1 MPGNQMPPYALT
13 PFIVS
18 NTPRGILFFLKIL
31 FILER
36 VSESTN
42 WWEGQRE
49 REKQT
54 LAEQE
59 APSGTRS
66 QDPVVL
72 TWAEG
77 RWFTDWATQAPLPTS
92 FLSSTNNML
101 TGSLCPSRCDWWW
114 RCLVMAF
121 SECYRGGGLA
131 SCQGELACLSPRN
144 KYCFPG
150 FFPIKFR
157 WNSDSI
163 LCVGE
168 LNIIVKQSSFF

>member
-1 MPGNQMPPYALT
+1 MKERRKKKKRREKKKRKKKRKEKKRWDKEISSQRTHYSPITAGGSAVAGGFQPMPGNQMPPYALT

-18 NTPRGILFFLKIL
+18 NTPRGILLFFKIL
-31 FILER
+31 FIWER

-42 WWEGQRE
+42 RWEGQRE

-77 RWFTDWATQAPLPTS
+77 RWFTDWATQVPPLFFSRFYS
-92 FLSSTNNML
+92 F
-101 TGSLCPSRCDWWW
+101 
-114 RCLVMAF
+114 V
-121 SECYRGGGLA
+121 
-131 SCQGELACLSPRN
+131 
-144 KYCFPG
+144 
-150 FFPIKFR
+150 
-157 WNSDSI
+157 
-163 LCVGE
+163 
-168 LNIIVKQSSFF
+168 